1 MLYQPPKNIEDYI
14 LSKKGAEKSF
24 PFGEEAAVYKVKN
37 KMFAL
42 IGKMGLN
49 LKCDPDEAILW
60 RSMYDGITPAYHMNK
75 EHWNSITLDASIP
88 KDSVPE
94 DLVQKMIDD
103 SYDLVVKKLSK
114 KDRAT
119 LLGGFK

>member
-14 LSKKGAEKSF
+14 LSKKGAEKSY
-24 PFGEEAAVYKVKN
+24 PFGEEAAVYKVNN

-42 IGKMGLN
+42 IGKMGVN

-60 RSMYDGITPAYHMNK
+60 RSMYDGVTPGYHMSK
-75 EHWNSITLDASIP
+75 EHWNTVALDG
-88 KDSVPE
+88 KDAVHE

-114 KDRAT
+114 TDRER